1 MQQLPWQLK
10 VKLKTTITTTTTT
23 KKNTQQSRE
32 ARLSPD
38 VPHEQIEKAVN
49 LFIRLLTEEEN
60 IGVLT
65 VKLREVTPG

>member
-1 MQQLPWQLK
+1 MAVESK
-10 VKLKTTITTTTTT
+10 VKNNNNNNNHHQ
-23 KKNTQQSRE
+23 KNTQQSRE

-38 VPHEQIEKAVN
+38 VPHEQIEKAVD